1 MMNRYTITIAE
12 MIENDVN
19 IFDFEYPYYLEGQ
32 PKKDF
37 EQLFI
42 DYFMDSEIGTET
54 VAKFK
59 HQLKVKLNLI
69 MPYYNKIFTSGLI
82 ELRLLDNYDV
92 LETYVRSN
100 TGTNKNLYK
109 DAPKT
114 KIDIDKMDIVNS
126 ISKDEHDSSENWTRR
141 MTGNIGVSTDAD
153 AVTNYWKSLRKLTE
167 EIFENELT
175 ELFMGVY

>member
-1 MMNRYTITIAE
+1 MNRYTLTIQDL
-12 MIENDVN
+12 IENDVN

-42 DYFMDSEIGTET
+42 DHFMFSEIGHET
-54 VAKFK
+54 VSRFK

-69 MPYYNKIFTSGLI
+69 MPYYNKIFESGLV

-92 LETYVRSN
+92 TETYTRN
-100 TGTNKNLYK
+100 TEGTNKNLYK

-126 ISKDEHDSSENWTRR
+126 ISKDIHDNSETWERR
-141 MTGNIGVSTDAD
+141 MTGNIGVATDAD
-153 AVTNYWKSLRKLTE
+153 AITNYWTSLRKLTE
-167 EIFENELT
+167 EIFEKELSD
-175 ELFMGVY
+175 LFMGVY